1 MEDYMLPCMFKQ
13 TFGFDCM
20 GCGLQRALYLLVQ
33 GDFYG
38 AFVLYPPVYTLL
50 LLLGITVRFALKP
63 TQKNGR
69 QVLFTALLN
78 VIVILGAYCIK
89 MKDFFF

>member
-1 MEDYMLPCMFKQ
+1 MLPCMFKQ

-20 GCGLQRALYLLVQ
+20 GCGLQRALHLLVQ

-38 AFVLYPPVYTLL
+38 AFAFYPPVYTLL
-50 LLLGITVRFALKP
+50 LLIGITARFGLKP

-69 QVLFTALLN
+69 QVLVVALLN
-78 VIVILGAYCIK
+78 VIVILGAYLIK